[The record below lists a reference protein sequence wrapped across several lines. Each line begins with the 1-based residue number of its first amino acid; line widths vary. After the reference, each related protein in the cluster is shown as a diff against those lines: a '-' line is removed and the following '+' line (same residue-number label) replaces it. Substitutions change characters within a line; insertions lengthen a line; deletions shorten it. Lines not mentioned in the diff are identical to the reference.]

1 MHFMLHMATCMLQ
14 KACGCTMSRFFVSRR
29 KHCKDFSAN
38 TAQEEGDRR
47 NGRKVVPFWSYLLA
61 ILGVANLRM

>member
-1 MHFMLHMATCMLQ
+1 MAMCMLQ

-47 NGRKVVPFWSYLLA
+47 NGSKVVLFWSYLMA
-61 ILGVANLRM
+61 IFGVTNLHM